1 MMRMAKEIGVGG
13 QVQGDV
19 LTVKHLESRVAV
31 GDISKLTE
39 TQKKRLMKPY
49 GDCSELL
56 WRGERLWSDD
66 YATQ

>member
-1 MMRMAKEIGVGG
+1 MMDMSKHIEVGG

-19 LTVKHLESRVAV
+19 LTVKHLETRIAF

-56 WRGERLWSDD
+56 WR
-66 YATQ
+66 Y

>member
-1 MMRMAKEIGVGG
+1 MVSKIDVGG
-13 QVQGDV
+13 QIQGDV
-19 LTVKHLESRVAV
+19 LTVEHLESRIAK

-56 WRGERLWSDD
+56 WR
-66 YATQ
+66 

>member
-1 MMRMAKEIGVGG
+1 MMTSAIDVGD

-19 LTVKHLESRVAV
+19 LTVEHLETRLAK

-39 TQKKRLMKPY
+39 IQKKKLMKPY

-56 WRGERLWSDD
+56 WR
-66 YATQ
+66 